1 MRAILLRILVGMLV
15 ASVTMSQGAFATPVL
30 RIAAASDLRPV
41 GTKWVERFQ
50 QRYPDLQVDI
60 VYGSSG
66 KLSRQIEQGAPFDIF
81 FSADERY
88 PAQLSAQGHAH
99 GMPRRYAKG
108 RLVLWWPREQDI
120 SWQSL
125 EQADVRHIAIAHPDH
140 APYGQRAQQAIQR
153 QAHVSIL
160 VDKLVRGENVAQAM
174 QYVVS
179 GAADAGIVARSL
191 MSNAMSNTSQGRF
204 ALVDESLHD
213 PLWQSVMLTAQVSDA
228 AMADA
233 FLDLVFSD
241 EGQALLQEFGF
252 DLP

>member
-1 MRAILLRILVGMLV
+1 MSALLLRVLVGMLV
-15 ASVTMSQGAFATPVL
+15 VAVTMSQGALAAPVL

-41 GTKWVERFQ
+41 GTKWVERFH

-99 GMPRRYAKG
+99 GMPKRYAKG
-108 RLVLWWPREQDI
+108 RLVLWWSREQDI
-120 SWQSL
+120 SWDVL
-125 EQADVRHIAIAHPDH
+125 EQADVHHIAIAHPDH
-140 APYGQRAQQAIQR
+140 APYGQRAQQAIQY
-153 QAHVSIL
+153 QPHASIL

-191 MSNAMSNTSQGRF
+191 MSDTSQGRF
-204 ALVDESLHD
+204 VLVDESLHD

-233 FLDLVFSD
+233 FLELVFAD

>member
-1 MRAILLRILVGMLV
+1 MSALLLRVLVGMLV
-15 ASVTMSQGAFATPVL
+15 VAVTMSQGALAAPVL

-99 GMPRRYAKG
+99 GMPKRYAKG
-108 RLVLWWPREQDI
+108 RLVLWWSREQDI
-120 SWQSL
+120 SWDVL

-140 APYGQRAQQAIQR
+140 APYGQRAQQAIQHQP
-153 QAHVSIL
+153 QASIL

-191 MSNAMSNTSQGRF
+191 MSDISQGRF
-204 ALVDESLHD
+204 VLVDESLHD

-233 FLDLVFSD
+233 FLELVFSD